1 LPSDRPNKRTRDILG
16 DPAIRDRA
24 EDATRELQDAAREH
38 AAEGTPT
45 QKPATVE
52 GPAPR

>member
-38 AAEGTPT
+38 AEEGTPAK
-45 QKPATVE
+45 KPATVK